1 MSQLVTGEAV
11 PVELRLARLGSR
23 VPAAL
28 VDLAIQLVLGI
39 VLAVALRPV
48 LSSVDAALQA
58 AIILVGVVLI
68 LLGYPVLMETFWGG
82 RTIGKWAMGVRV
94 VRDDGG
100 PIRFRH
106 AFVRGLLG
114 AIVEKPGITF
124 GLVAILCSLFSA
136 RAKRLGDILAGTV
149 VVHTRVPQTMKPLSS
164 MPPELA
170 GWASTLDLS
179 RLGNDLALACRQFLG
194 RAAALTPEAR
204 ERLGGELVAAVAA
217 TVTPPPPAGTPGW
230 AYLTAVLAER
240 RRRDEQRRAG
250 SAPAAWSPAPPP
262 LSWTPPNAPE
272 ASYQAQGGAPP
283 QPEPRQPSPPEPR
296 GPFAPPA

>member
-28 VDLAIQLVLGI
+28 VDMTIQLVLGI

-58 AIILVGVVLI
+58 AIVLVGVI
-68 LLGYPVLMETFWGG
+68 MIILGYPVLMETFWGG

-124 GLVAILCSLFSA
+124 GLVAILCSMFSA

-149 VVHTRVPQTMKPLSS
+149 VVHTRVPQTMKPISS

-170 GWASTLDLS
+170 GWATTLDLS
-179 RLGNDLALACRQFLG
+179 RLGDDLALACRQFLG
-194 RAAALTPEAR
+194 RATTLTPEAR

-217 TVTPPPPAGTPGW
+217 RVTPPPPPYTPGW

-240 RRRDEQRRAG
+240 RRRDEQRRSS
-250 SAPAAWSPAPPP
+250 SAPPAWNAPPP
-262 LSWTPPNAPE
+262 TPSWTPPSAPQAWDRGE
-272 ASYQAQGGAPP
+272 AGPYTR
-283 QPEPRQPSPPEPR
+283 PEPRPPSTPEPP